1 MSILHT
7 FTVKESTL
15 RLLKKLQAFS
25 LFSEMRLVG
34 GTALAL
40 QLGHRNSV
48 DLDFFGKMNFTREEL
63 ERELKKHG
71 LKATVKSESKLIK
84 VTQIEDIK
92 VDFVDYSSVAWLEQ
106 AALSDGLRLAGLK
119 DIGAMKISA
128 IAGRGRKKDFVDL
141 FFLLQH
147 FSLSQLIGYYKQ
159 KYDTN
164 SIFHVIRSLTYFEDA
179 EEDPQPEMYAP
190 FEWDYAKQAI
200 KQAAAKRIFGL

>member
-1 MSILHT
+1 MNVLHT

-15 RLLKKLQAFS
+15 SLLKKLQTFP

-63 ERELKKHG
+63 ERELKDHG
-71 LKATVKSESKLIK
+71 LEITVRSESKLIK
-84 VTQIEDIK
+84 ITQIEDVKI
-92 VDFVDYSSVAWLEQ
+92 DFVDYSSVIWLEP
-106 AALSDGLRLAGLK
+106 AVLSDGLRLAGLK

-128 IAGRGRKKDFVDL
+128 IAGRGTKKDFIDL

-147 FSLSQLIGYYKQ
+147 FSLEQLIYYYKQ
-159 KYDTN
+159 KYETN
-164 SIFHVIRSLTYFEDA
+164 AIFHIIRSLTYFDDA
-179 EEDPQPEMYAP
+179 EEDPKPEMYLP
-190 FEWDYAKQAI
+190 LEWEDAKQTI
-200 KQAAAKRIFGL
+200 RQAVINL